1 MTNDTIL
8 EALWDFAHDRPGIRA
23 EDYLVSHPCSP
34 QWFES
39 RRALWRD
46 RSRVKRHL
54 KRFERLYASVGSDMV
69 DSMIIPFDWATIT
82 KGQRLQFEV
91 DDDRHL
97 ISPYATELWDASWE
111 YTPGQNGSTEYRWAC
126 AELLDDIFRAI
137 VSEYQPPWWHKFR
150 PDGPRFK
157 GHPSTTGGAK

>member
-1 MTNDTIL
+1 
-8 EALWDFAHDRPGIRA
+8 
-23 EDYLVSHPCSP
+23 
-34 QWFES
+34 
-39 RRALWRD
+39 
-46 RSRVKRHL
+46 
-54 KRFERLYASVGSDMV
+54 
-69 DSMIIPFDWATIT
+69 MIIPFDWATIT